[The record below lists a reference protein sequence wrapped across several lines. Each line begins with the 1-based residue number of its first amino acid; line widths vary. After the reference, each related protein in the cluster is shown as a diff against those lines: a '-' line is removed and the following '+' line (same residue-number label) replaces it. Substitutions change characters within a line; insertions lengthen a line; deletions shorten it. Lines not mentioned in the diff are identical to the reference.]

1 LIGGTAAS
9 PQNYKLTELTIG
21 NAANPLILAPHVT
34 GEESYL
40 NIWVTGKTTIS
51 GSGFISQLPGVHVQI
66 YTEGDLTVSG
76 GGVLNGNNVPSYLQ
90 VYGVTPA
97 SGAPKAT
104 ISGSANFIGIVNAP
118 AFALTISGSGA
129 FMGAAIGYSAVIS
142 GSGGFHYDESL
153 ANLGG
158 SGFRAISSS
167 VGSKIFADWRRFRWL

>member
-1 LIGGTAAS
+1 LVSKPTWSTINISPTIIKNPAAPVTLIGGTAAS

-76 GGVLNGNNVPSYLQ
+76 GGVLNGNN
-90 VYGVTPA
+90 
-97 SGAPKAT
+97 
-104 ISGSANFIGIVNAP
+104 
-118 AFALTISGSGA
+118 
-129 FMGAAIGYSAVIS
+129 
-142 GSGGFHYDESL
+142 
-153 ANLGG
+153 
-158 SGFRAISSS
+158 
-167 VGSKIFADWRRFRWL
+167 